1 MAVTGKT
8 GADAIFG
15 YLHKI
20 CAVLL
25 KYQAKLV
32 AVVAAAEAAGAIT
45 SEQATQ
51 INAFITVASAT
62 CSAFEALA
70 QYSGF

>member
-20 CAVLL
+20 CRVINAYEVKLL
-25 KYQAKLV
+25 
-32 AVVAAAEAAGAIT
+32 AVVTAAEGAGAIT
-45 SEQATQ
+45 SDQATK
-51 INAFITVASAT
+51 IRAFITVASTT
-62 CSAFEALA
+62 CEAFGALA
-70 QYSGF
+70 DYSGF